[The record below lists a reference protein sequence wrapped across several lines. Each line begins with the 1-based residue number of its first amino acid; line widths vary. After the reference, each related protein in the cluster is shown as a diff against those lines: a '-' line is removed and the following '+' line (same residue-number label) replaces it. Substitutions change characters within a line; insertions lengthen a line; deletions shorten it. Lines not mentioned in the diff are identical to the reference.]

1 MKLWQKL
8 ALACSLLTPWAGLNA
23 AGANFNRPINDEVF
37 YFVVMDRFND
47 GDTAN
52 NKAFDRIPVGE
63 KDTKEDIV
71 RHGYQPELE
80 NFYHGGDF
88 KGIIQKLDYLQGLGV
103 TAIWLSPILKNRAT
117 QVGDGP
123 IGASSGYH
131 GYWTLDFTTVDPHWG
146 TEDDFKSLVDEAHK
160 RGMKLFIDVIT
171 NHTADVIS
179 YRECWDC
186 PYRSKDD
193 FPFVTT
199 KNGKKLNE
207 GFVDGDFSA
216 ENFAKLKDMNFAY
229 TPYIY
234 DPKIKKKPDWLNDI
248 TLYHNRGNSTFSG
261 ESSEMGDF
269 FGLDDLMT
277 EHPKV
282 VSGMTEIYADLI
294 RKYKF
299 DGFRIDT
306 VKHVN
311 IEFWEQFIP
320 AVRKAAQDAGV
331 PHFYMFGEV
340 FSNDPALLSRYTRL
354 GKFDSVLDFGMQ
366 AAVKDVFADEHSFE
380 RLHEYLAQDDVH
392 RLASAPQ
399 KMMNFVS
406 NHDIGRLAYFMK
418 EHFKT
423 ASDEELLKRLTLA
436 NAFMYFARGVP
447 IIYYGDE
454 QGFVGKGGDKGARE
468 DMFVSKTKSYREMKK
483 VGVPLNPDKDSFD
496 TNHPLYK
503 TLASFAQVYKSNP
516 GLRNGEYFPVRDLG
530 KDVLAFR
537 RSQFESNDEYLVV
550 FNVKN
555 AELSLPWTRSGYSLV
570 YPAGTL
576 GKDLKLPALSFAIL
590 KGSKAKEQ
598 ARTALAPQITNLEEG
613 QRVAD
618 LFFGEV
624 KLPET
629 GEYKVAFSVKI
640 AKDKDFKPLYTDYNA
655 PFRAYIEGSQYP
667 NGTDLILKADV
678 VARSGAKASVQ
689 RKLILDARPPLVTV
703 HYENGNNR
711 NRVYTLSHR
720 GAIAVPQPLDKGQF
734 TFAWPLAEAKETLIF
749 EGRTDPKD
757 EDSVSFDRP
766 VLLSFKDQINPN
778 IKAGPQGE
786 PLVTVY
792 INNKHEVSFDA
803 MKPAPD
809 TKPQALPSNPK
820 AAAPLGKKD
829 LYVRGSMNSWNPD
842 NELEYEGNYTYR
854 TQIKLGSGGAEFK
867 FADEGWSAD
876 SNFGGPVE
884 EQGLT
889 SSGGSSNLSFQVPKG
904 QDGKYVFDLIHI
916 PAKDLSSDKPLTFFK
931 VEKAR

>member
-8 ALACSLLTPWAGLNA
+8 ALACSLLTPWAGLHA
-23 AGANFNRPINDEVF
+23 AGPNWNRPIHDEVF

-47 GDTAN
+47 GDPAN
-52 NKAFDRIPVGE
+52 NKAFDRLPVQD

-146 TEDDFKSLVDEAHK
+146 TEEDFQSLVDEAHK

-186 PYRSKDD
+186 PYRSRDD
-193 FPFVTT
+193 YPYVAT

-216 ENFAKLKDMNFAY
+216 GNFARFKDPNYAY
-229 TPYIY
+229 TPYFF
-234 DPKIKKKPDWLNDI
+234 DPKIKKKPDWLNDV

-261 ESSEMGDF
+261 ENSEMGDF
-269 FGLDDLMT
+269 YGLDDLMT
-277 EHPKV
+277 ENPKV
-282 VSGMTEIYADLI
+282 VQGMIEIYADLI
-294 RKYKF
+294 KKYKF

-320 AVRKAAQDAGV
+320 AVRKAAHDAGV

-340 FSNDPALLSRYTRL
+340 FSSEPAVLSRYTRL

-366 AAVKDVFADEHSFE
+366 SAVKDVFADEHGIE
-380 RLHEYLAQDDVH
+380 RLHEYLAQDDIH

-418 EHFKT
+418 EHFKK
-423 ASDEELLKRLTLA
+423 ASDDELLKRLTLA

-468 DMFVSKTKSYREMKK
+468 DMFASKTKAYRDIKH
-483 VGVPLNPDKDSFD
+483 VGAPLNPDKDSFD
-496 TNHPLYK
+496 VNHPFYK
-503 TLASFAQVYKSNP
+503 TLAGFAQIYKAHP
-516 GLRNGEYFPVRDLG
+516 LLRSGEYVPVRDFG
-530 KDVLAFR
+530 PDVLAFR
-537 RSQFESNDEYLVV
+537 RSQFDSQEDYLLV

-555 AELSLPWTRSGYSLV
+555 TERTIPWTRTGYSLV
-570 YPAGTL
+570 HPASTL
-576 GKDLKLPALSFAIL
+576 GGHLSLPPLSFAIL
-590 KGSKAKEQ
+590 KGSKTKDK
-598 ARTALAPQITNLEEG
+598 ARIALAPQFSNLEEG

-624 KLPET
+624 KVPED
-629 GEYKVAFSVKI
+629 GEYKIVFSAKSS
-640 AKDKDFKPLYTDYNA
+640 KDKDFKPLYTDFNA
-655 PFRAYIEGSQYP
+655 PYRAYIEGSHYP
-667 NGTDLILKADV
+667 NGTDLVLKADV
-678 VARSGAKASVQ
+678 TSRSGAKASVQ
-689 RKLILDARPPLVTV
+689 RKLIVDARAPLVTV

-720 GAIAVPQPLDKGQF
+720 GNIAVPQTFDKGQF
-734 TFAWPLAEAKETLIF
+734 TFAWPLQEAKETLIF
-749 EGRTDPKD
+749 EGLSDPKD
-757 EDSVSFDRP
+757 DESVTFDRP
-766 VLLSFKDQINPN
+766 VLLSFKDHINPY
-778 IKAGPQGE
+778 IQAGPQGA
-786 PLVTVY
+786 PVVTVY
-792 INNKHEVSFDA
+792 INNKHEISFDA
-803 MKPAPD
+803 MKPAPEQ
-809 TKPQALPSNPK
+809 KPTTLPSNRK
-820 AAAPLGKKD
+820 VEAPLGKKA
-829 LYVRGSMNSWNPD
+829 LFVRGSMNSWNPD

-876 SNFGGPVE
+876 KNFGAPVE

-889 SSGGSSNLSFQVPKG
+889 SSGGSSNLSF
-904 QDGKYVFDLIHI
+904 
-916 PAKDLSSDKPLTFFK
+916 
-931 VEKAR
+931 